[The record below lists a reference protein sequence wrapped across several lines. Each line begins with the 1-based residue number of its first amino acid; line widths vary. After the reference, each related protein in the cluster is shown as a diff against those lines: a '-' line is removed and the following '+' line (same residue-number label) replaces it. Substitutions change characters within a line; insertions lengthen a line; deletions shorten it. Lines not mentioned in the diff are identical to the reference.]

1 MNLIDKRELI
11 NNKPEMLN
19 PNMNDEIKSAYNKG
33 WNACNSEWISLLDD
47 DPSEMVL
54 IDKNKLLKELR
65 KYHPISYGIFSDIEY
80 FPTAYDVDKV
90 IEQLESEASHCAS
103 FFDGYYTD
111 DYERGKFEAYNE
123 AVEIVKKGGVDE

>member
-1 MNLIDKRELI
+1 MNLIDKRDLI

-19 PNMNDEIKSAYNKG
+19 PNMNDEIESAYNKG
-33 WNACNSEWISLLDD
+33 WNACNSEWISLIDD

-65 KYHPISYGIFSDIEY
+65 KYHPIRYGIFSDIEY

-90 IEQLESEASHCAS
+90 IEQLEKASCYIEDGCGHAGHLVFTDEAI
-103 FFDGYYTD
+103 
-111 DYERGKFEAYNE
+111 
-123 AVEIVKKGGVDE
+123 EIVKRGGVEE